1 MTTEP
6 PPNAITV
13 SAIEKSF
20 GPRAIL
26 RGVSFEVKRGEAV
39 ALVGPS
45 GGGKSTL
52 LRCMHGLETFDG
64 GHVTIGEAT
73 LQPGNAKENHTALRA
88 VRAKAGLVFQQW
100 HLFAHMTALEN
111 IMEAPLHVLGVSKSE
126 AETRAR
132 NLLEKVGMSHR
143 ANVKPRLLSGGEQQR
158 VAIARALAMEP
169 SVLFMDEPTSA
180 LDPQRVFAL
189 VELLRVL
196 ASEGLTL
203 VMVTHDMRFAAEL
216 ADRAIV
222 LAGGQII
229 EDGVP
234 REMLVS
240 PSHPTT
246 RSFLGLDAPDVPAT

>member
-1 MTTEP
+1 MITTAP
-6 PPNAITV
+6 SHVAIAV
-13 SAIEKSF
+13 DAIEKSF

-26 RGVSFEVKRGEAV
+26 RGVSFDVKRGEAV

-52 LRCMHGLETFDG
+52 LRCMHGLETFDSGTITIDGALLRPG
-64 GHVTIGEAT
+64 G
-73 LQPGNAKENHTALRA
+73 AKENPLALRT

-111 IMEAPLHVLGVSKSE
+111 IVEAPVHVLGVAKSE
-126 AETRAR
+126 AEARAR
-132 NLLEKVGMSHR
+132 GLLEKVGMSHR

-158 VAIARALAMEP
+158 VAIARALAMQP

-189 VELLRVL
+189 VELLRIL

-229 EDGVP
+229 EEGVP
-234 REMLVS
+234 RDMLAS
-240 PSHPTT
+240 PNHPTT
-246 RSFLGLDAPDVPAT
+246 RAFLGMDA